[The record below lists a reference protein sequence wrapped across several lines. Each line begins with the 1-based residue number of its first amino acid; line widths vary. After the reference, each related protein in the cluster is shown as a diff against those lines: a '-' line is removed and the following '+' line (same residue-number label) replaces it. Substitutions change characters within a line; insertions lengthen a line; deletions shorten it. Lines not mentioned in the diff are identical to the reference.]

1 MQWFIS
7 ILAGIAIG
15 LAWLAIWA
23 LSLRAFGIAVFS
35 RQAEDRVRRR
45 ERIKQMGK
53 LWYIL
58 IFGVVGHGLAFGLAI
73 TAASFLDHNSHGL
86 GYWIVKLVFLSVLF
100 GSLNGVRT
108 WSETFRDPIP
118 FPPVY
123 PAQK

>member
-7 ILAGIAIG
+7 IGAGLAVG
-15 LAWLAIWA
+15 LAWMAIWA

-58 IFGVVGHGLAFGLAI
+58 TFGVVGYGLSFGLGI
-73 TAASFLDHNSHGL
+73 TAAGFLDHDSHGL
-86 GYWIVKLVFLSVLF
+86 GFSIGKLVFYSVFF
-100 GSLNGVRT
+100 GCFHGVRT
-108 WSETFRDPIP
+108 WSEAFRDPRP

-123 PAQK
+123 PPPK